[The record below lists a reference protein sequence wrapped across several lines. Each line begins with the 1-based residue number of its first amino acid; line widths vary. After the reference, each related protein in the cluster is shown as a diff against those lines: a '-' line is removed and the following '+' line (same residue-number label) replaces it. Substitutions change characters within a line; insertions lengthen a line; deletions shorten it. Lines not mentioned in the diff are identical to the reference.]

1 MSFELLVSV
10 LPSNRGFWYRFLVKV
25 QFRGP
30 ELFKKKG
37 TLFQEELYLPGIF
50 MPSRTRWR
58 YICKWMASISMYF
71 LCFCRYDFAI
81 RQPLH
86 RHNIQPRTYQ
96 RRYWHVVVMLCN
108 VWLAESSR
116 VTALWR
122 HDHNDDYQ
130 NMAVLPIVGGRL
142 AMLTKENLP
151 SEYNVNE
158 MKKYV
163 NLKMKT

>member
-1 MSFELLVSV
+1 
-10 LPSNRGFWYRFLVKV
+10 
-25 QFRGP
+25 
-30 ELFKKKG
+30 
-37 TLFQEELYLPGIF
+37 
-50 MPSRTRWR
+50 
-58 YICKWMASISMYF
+58 
-71 LCFCRYDFAI
+71 
-81 RQPLH
+81 
-86 RHNIQPRTYQ
+86 
-96 RRYWHVVVMLCN
+96 MLCN

-116 VTALWR
+116 VTAMWR
-122 HDHNDDYQ
+122 HDHNDDDQ